1 MGPMPSR
8 GHMMCPR
15 PPLMVPRSLR
25 GRVTR
30 LRPPMGRVMGPRLQV
45 MCLGP
50 HCGFLMGLKPSL
62 MGPRTPRRQVACHP
76 GDGKAISYGSQNT
89 QGMGGGSHASNGKGY
104 GSQATQGMSNGSQ
117 ACFSVLHY
125 LSVGILP
132 VYRCV
137 IPSCGAVQTPGPLL
151 VPPAMCKPGH
161 SGFVRGHQALV
172 SPPQH
177 PEQLSPVGG

>member
-1 MGPMPSR
+1 MTAHPCAPRLSLCTFPTHCPPSSFLSLLLKGKKRYAAAGLSHQGQRMGPMPSR

-15 PPLMVPRSLR
+15 PPLMGPRSLR
-25 GRVTR
+25 GCVTR

-45 MCLGP
+45 TCLGP
-50 HCGFLMGLKPSL
+50 HYGFLMGLKPSL

-117 ACFSVLHY
+117 ACF
-125 LSVGILP
+125 
-132 VYRCV
+132 
-137 IPSCGAVQTPGPLL
+137 
-151 VPPAMCKPGH
+151 
-161 SGFVRGHQALV
+161 
-172 SPPQH
+172 
-177 PEQLSPVGG
+177 